1 MKGEFSKHTKKM
13 VAGTMFVAVF
23 VFFDVIIAT
32 MIRITPCLPQV
43 TDASL
48 MGLREIGTILEHRTK
63 RAEGILPAW

>member
-1 MKGEFSKHTKKM
+1 MKGELSKHTQKNGSRDD
-13 VAGTMFVAVF
+13 VCGGVC
-23 VFFDVIIAT
+23 FFDVIIAT

-48 MGLREIGTILEHRTK
+48 MGLREIGTILEYRTK